1 MFAQTQSAFAQIEET
16 SLPEDAQW
24 QAELSF
30 PDRFGEVEDTLAPN
44 SLYAF
49 DFFEGQGSLFV
60 QVGRDVASFS
70 LFVNQER
77 VDTSALVGGR
87 SYKIDISKIARN
99 GKNILQAADIRA
111 ASRSV
116 SSSNSAKVKVYVPY
130 PVLLDASPEQSA
142 IDSDALDLVSEII
155 QSDIE
160 HGFPCAQ
167 LAIAKNGR
175 LLYKNSWGFINS
187 YDTDGNPLPQN
198 EREKITDDTMFDI
211 ASCTKALAAN
221 MAIEFLI

>member
-1 MFAQTQSAFAQIEET
+1 MFAQTQNSFAQKAPNTEPLFKIEE
-16 SLPEDAQW
+16 SALPEDAQW

-87 SYKIDISKIARN
+87 SYKIDISKITRN

-111 ASRSV
+111 A
-116 SSSNSAKVKVYVPY
+116 AA
-130 PVLLDASPEQSA
+130 AS
-142 IDSDALDLVSEII
+142 
-155 QSDIE
+155 
-160 HGFPCAQ
+160 
-167 LAIAKNGR
+167 
-175 LLYKNSWGFINS
+175 
-187 YDTDGNPLPQN
+187 
-198 EREKITDDTMFDI
+198 
-211 ASCTKALAAN
+211 
-221 MAIEFLI
+221 